1 MAFQLFAKRRDN
13 ISKTIRLN
21 KTPCMKKTV
30 LFFVFA
36 TSIYHVSSQS
46 FMHGAGV
53 GFLASNPS
61 PANVDT
67 KVFATLHYYPQV
79 AFLQTEAFSVSA
91 GIPFT
96 VGLTGSY
103 NAGFSS
109 NGGSYEENTLL
120 GLIQIPLMVNFNG
133 GAGSSKE
140 NEQRVG
146 YFIGGGFGYHST
158 GIDELLITDNSGNGV
173 DTKKYYEKG
182 FGPAAN
188 AGIRFAVGSHQKNI
202 EARLSY
208 MKGLKGFKPSMFGL
222 NAAFNF

>member
-1 MAFQLFAKRRDN
+1 
-13 ISKTIRLN
+13 
-21 KTPCMKKTV
+21 MKKTI

-36 TSIYHVSSQS
+36 LSIYSASSQS

-53 GFLASNPS
+53 GFLVSNPS
-61 PANVDT
+61 NADT

-79 AFLQTEAFSVSA
+79 AFVQTGAFSVSA
-91 GIPFT
+91 GIPLT

-103 NAGFSS
+103 NAGYSS

-120 GLIQIPLMVNFNG
+120 GLIQVPLMVNFNG

-158 GIDELLITDNSGNGV
+158 GIGEFDD
-173 DTKKYYEKG
+173 KKHYTKG

-188 AGIRFAVGSHQKNI
+188 AGLRFAVGSHQKNI

-208 MKGLKGFKPSMFGL
+208 MKGLKDFKPSMFGL

>member
-1 MAFQLFAKRRDN
+1 
-13 ISKTIRLN
+13 
-21 KTPCMKKTV
+21 MKKTI
-30 LFFVFA
+30 LFFVFII
-36 TSIYHVSSQS
+36 SVYNVSSQS

-53 GFLASNPS
+53 GFLVSNPS
-61 PANVDT
+61 NADT

-103 NAGFSS
+103 NAGFST

-158 GIDELLITDNSGNGV
+158 GIEELRVTDPFGNEV
-173 DTKKYYEKG
+173 DTRKYYQKG

-188 AGIRFAVGSHQKNI
+188 AGLRFAVGAHQKNI
-202 EARLSY
+202 EVRFSY
-208 MKGLKGFKPSMFGL
+208 MKGLKEFKLSMLGL